1 MSYINC
7 IIIKGRLTADPET
20 RYVET
25 KKGQTMVCNIT
36 VAVDRT
42 YGEETD
48 FFRAQAWGKTAELI
62 EKFFTKGREILLR
75 GAMENN
81 PYENKETGKKVPF
94 WQLRVDQFDFCG
106 PKKDGAGSKAQ
117 DPNIPEGFQEIKDDD
132 DDIPF

>member
-1 MSYINC
+1 
-7 IIIKGRLTADPET
+7 
-20 RYVET
+20 
-25 KKGQTMVCNIT
+25 MVCNIT

-75 GAMENN
+75 GTMENN

-106 PKKDGAGSKAQ
+106 SKKDGTEKAGKSR
-117 DPNIPEGFQEIKDDD
+117 DPNIPEGFEPLEDDD
-132 DDIPF
+132 SIPF